1 MISMREV
8 RICIQYYDSPCGR
21 LVLASFA
28 DRLCLCDWS
37 DNPFAE
43 RKMLRLTRNMKTSFK
58 TETTSVLEET
68 KRQLDEYFAGK
79 RKAFD
84 IQLRLAGTDFQHE
97 VWNALLD
104 IPYGATKSYKDIAQC
119 IGKPKAVRAVAGA
132 IGANGISILIPCHR
146 VIGSD
151 HSLTGYAGGLEA
163 KRGYIYKK
171 IRLSER
177 REKFACIK
185 LLQYQYKNRNFALQR
200 EKQRTQTERFLII
213 S

>member
-1 MISMREV
+1 MEKSISL
-8 RICIQYYDSPCGR
+8 QHYDSPCGR

-43 RKMLRLTRNMKTSFK
+43 RNRRRIEKYLKATSK

-84 IQLRLAGTDFQHE
+84 IQLCLVGTDFQHK
-97 VWNALLD
+97 VWNALRS
-104 IPYGATKSYKDIAQC
+104 IPYGSTKSYKDIAQC

-132 IGANGISILIPCHR
+132 IGANAISILIPCHR
-146 VIGSD
+146 VIGSN

-163 KRGYIYKK
+163 KRG
-171 IRLSER
+171 
-177 REKFACIK
+177 
-185 LLQYQYKNRNFALQR
+185 LLGIEN
-200 EKQRTQTERFLII
+200 I
-213 S
+213 

>member
-1 MISMREV
+1 MENLFSL
-8 RICIQYYDSPCGR
+8 QHYDSPCGR

-43 RKMLRLTRNMKTSFK
+43 RNRRRIEKYLKATSK

-84 IQLRLAGTDFQHE
+84 IQLCLVGTDFQHK
-97 VWNALLD
+97 VWNALRS
-104 IPYGATKSYKDIAQC
+104 IPYGSTKSYKDIAQC

-132 IGANGISILIPCHR
+132 IGANAISILIPCHR
-146 VIGSD
+146 VIGSN

-163 KRGYIYKK
+163 KRG
-171 IRLSER
+171 LLGMETQER
-177 REKFACIK
+177 K
-185 LLQYQYKNRNFALQR
+185 
-200 EKQRTQTERFLII
+200 
-213 S
+213 SP

>member
-1 MISMREV
+1 MENLISL
-8 RICIQYYDSPCGR
+8 QHYDSPCGR

-43 RKMLRLTRNMKTSFK
+43 RNRRRIEKYLKATSK

-84 IQLRLAGTDFQHE
+84 IQLCLVGTDFQHK
-97 VWNALLD
+97 VWNALRS
-104 IPYGATKSYKDIAQC
+104 IPYGSTRSYKDIAQC

-132 IGANGISILIPCHR
+132 IGANAISILIPCHR

-163 KRGYIYKK
+163 KRRLLGMETQERKYPQNYIGTH
-171 IRLSER
+171 L
-177 REKFACIK
+177 
-185 LLQYQYKNRNFALQR
+185 
-200 EKQRTQTERFLII
+200 
-213 S
+213 

>member
-1 MISMREV
+1 MENSISL
-8 RICIQYYDSPCGR
+8 QHYDSPCGR

-43 RKMLRLTRNMKTSFK
+43 RNRRRIEKYLKATSK

-84 IQLRLAGTDFQHE
+84 IQLCLVGTDFQHK
-97 VWNALLD
+97 VWNALRS
-104 IPYGATKSYKDIAQC
+104 IPYGSTKSYKDIAQC

-132 IGANGISILIPCHR
+132 IGANAISILIPCHR
-146 VIGSD
+146 VIGSN

-163 KRGYIYKK
+163 KRG
-171 IRLSER
+171 LLGMETQER
-177 REKFACIK
+177 
-185 LLQYQYKNRNFALQR
+185 KNP
-200 EKQRTQTERFLII
+200 
-213 S
+213 

>member
-1 MISMREV
+1 MEKSISL
-8 RICIQYYDSPCGR
+8 QHYDSPCGR

-43 RKMLRLTRNMKTSFK
+43 RNRRRIEKYLKATSK

-84 IQLRLAGTDFQHE
+84 IQLCLVGTDFQHK
-97 VWNALLD
+97 VWNALRS
-104 IPYGATKSYKDIAQC
+104 IPYGSTKSYKDIAQC

-132 IGANGISILIPCHR
+132 IGANAISILIPCHR

-163 KRGYIYKK
+163 KRG
-171 IRLSER
+171 LLGMETQER
-177 REKFACIK
+177 
-185 LLQYQYKNRNFALQR
+185 KNP
-200 EKQRTQTERFLII
+200 
-213 S
+213 

>member
-1 MISMREV
+1 MENSISL
-8 RICIQYYDSPCGR
+8 QHYDSPCGR

-43 RKMLRLTRNMKTSFK
+43 RNRRRIEKYLKATSK

-84 IQLRLAGTDFQHE
+84 IQLCLVGTDFQHK
-97 VWNALLD
+97 VWNALRS
-104 IPYGATKSYKDIAQC
+104 IPYGSTKSYKDIAQC

-132 IGANGISILIPCHR
+132 VGANAISILIPCHR
-146 VIGSD
+146 VIGSN

-163 KRGYIYKK
+163 KRG
-171 IRLSER
+171 LLGMETQER
-177 REKFACIK
+177 
-185 LLQYQYKNRNFALQR
+185 KNP
-200 EKQRTQTERFLII
+200 
-213 S
+213 

>member
-1 MISMREV
+1 MENSISL
-8 RICIQYYDSPCGR
+8 QHYDSPCGR

-43 RKMLRLTRNMKTSFK
+43 RNRRRIEKYLKATSK
-58 TETTSVLEET
+58 TETTSVLEDT

-84 IQLRLAGTDFQHE
+84 IQLCLLGTDFQHK
-97 VWNALLD
+97 VWNALRS
-104 IPYGATKSYKDIAQC
+104 IPYGSTKSYKDIAQG

-132 IGANGISILIPCHR
+132 IGANAISILIPCHR
-146 VIGSD
+146 VIGSN

-163 KRGYIYKK
+163 KRG
-171 IRLSER
+171 LLGMETQER
-177 REKFACIK
+177 
-185 LLQYQYKNRNFALQR
+185 KNP
-200 EKQRTQTERFLII
+200 
-213 S
+213 

>member
-1 MISMREV
+1 MENLISL
-8 RICIQYYDSPCGR
+8 QHYDSPCGR

-43 RKMLRLTRNMKTSFK
+43 RNRRRIEKYLKATSK

-84 IQLRLAGTDFQHE
+84 IQLCLVGTDFQHK
-97 VWNALLD
+97 VWNALRS
-104 IPYGATKSYKDIAQC
+104 IPYGSTKSYKDIAQC

-132 IGANGISILIPCHR
+132 IGANAISILIPCHR

-163 KRGYIYKK
+163 KRGLLGMETQERKYLTS
-171 IRLSER
+171 RL
-177 REKFACIK
+177 
-185 LLQYQYKNRNFALQR
+185 
-200 EKQRTQTERFLII
+200 I
-213 S
+213 SCENEDY

>member
-1 MISMREV
+1 MISMGEV

-43 RKMLRLTRNMKTSFK
+43 RNMRRLTRNMKTSFK

-79 RKAFD
+79 RKVFD

-97 VWNALLD
+97 VWNALLN

-119 IGKPKAVRAVAGA
+119 IGKPKAVRGVAGA

-163 KRGYIYKK
+163 KRV
-171 IRLSER
+171 
-177 REKFACIK
+177 
-185 LLQYQYKNRNFALQR
+185 LLGI
-200 EKQRTQTERFLII
+200 ETQI
-213 S
+213 

>member
-1 MISMREV
+1 MENSISL
-8 RICIQYYDSPCGR
+8 QHYDSPCGR

-43 RKMLRLTRNMKTSFK
+43 RNRRRIEKYLKATSK

-84 IQLRLAGTDFQHE
+84 IQLCLVGTDFQHK
-97 VWNALLD
+97 VWNALRS
-104 IPYGATKSYKDIAQC
+104 IPYGSTKSYKDIAQC

-132 IGANGISILIPCHR
+132 IGANAISILIPCHR
-146 VIGSD
+146 VIGSN

-163 KRGYIYKK
+163 KRG
-171 IRLSER
+171 LLGMETQER
-177 REKFACIK
+177 
-185 LLQYQYKNRNFALQR
+185 KNQ
-200 EKQRTQTERFLII
+200 
-213 S
+213 

>member
-1 MISMREV
+1 MENSISL
-8 RICIQYYDSPCGR
+8 QHYDSPCGR

-43 RKMLRLTRNMKTSFK
+43 RNRRRIEKYLKATSK

-84 IQLRLAGTDFQHE
+84 IQLCLVGTDFQHK
-97 VWNALLD
+97 VWNALRS
-104 IPYGATKSYKDIAQC
+104 IPYGSTKSYKDIAQC

-132 IGANGISILIPCHR
+132 IGANAISILIPCHR

-163 KRGYIYKK
+163 KRG
-171 IRLSER
+171 LLGMETQER
-177 REKFACIK
+177 
-185 LLQYQYKNRNFALQR
+185 KNP
-200 EKQRTQTERFLII
+200 
-213 S
+213 

>member
-1 MISMREV
+1 MENSISL
-8 RICIQYYDSPCGR
+8 QHHDSPCGR

-43 RKMLRLTRNMKTSFK
+43 RNRRRIEKYLKATSK
-58 TETTSVLEET
+58 TETSSVLEET

-84 IQLRLAGTDFQHE
+84 IQLRLVGTDFQHE
-97 VWNALLD
+97 VWNALRS
-104 IPYGATKSYKDIAQC
+104 IPYGSTKSYKDIAQC

-132 IGANGISILIPCHR
+132 IGANAISILIPCHR
-146 VIGSD
+146 VIGSN

-163 KRGYIYKK
+163 KRG
-171 IRLSER
+171 LLGMETQER
-177 REKFACIK
+177 
-185 LLQYQYKNRNFALQR
+185 KNP
-200 EKQRTQTERFLII
+200 
-213 S
+213 